1 MMTKTAILW
10 PPRWRLL
17 AAGAALGLLAL
28 SGAGILALW
37 AAAPAA
43 RFVEYRMPGPRDGP
57 MAIAAA
63 DDGTVWFTIDQRDAI
78 GRVRDGRI
86 ELLPTPGRNY
96 EPLGLA
102 VAADGSAWYT
112 DIRAGAVMRISP
124 SGEATQFALDNAIV
138 RLGRVAIGP
147 DGSVWFADATGGG
160 ITQLKDG
167 TFTRHEI
174 GSAGGGPYGVAVT
187 SEGIVWATLQAG
199 SKLVRIDP
207 NGAMATIDVSP
218 PGVVPTDIAVGSDGA
233 VWFLQFRGNRIG
245 RWKNGAFSEFKV
257 AEQNAGL
264 SGLAV
269 ATDGAV
275 WFGMVRSASLGRLRD
290 GKVAIFHLPRDDAR
304 PYSIA
309 VDSDGNVWYAD
320 ISGYVGMLPAHDA
333 RGF

>member
-1 MMTKTAILW
+1 MMTEAATLSLS
-10 PPRWRLL
+10 RRRLL
-17 AAGAALGLLAL
+17 AFSAALAL
-28 SGAGILALW
+28 VASSGAGVLLLRGM
-37 AAAPAA
+37 APAA
-43 RFVEYRMPGPRDGP
+43 RFVEYRMPDPRDGP

-63 DDGTVWFTIDQRDAI
+63 ADGTVWFTIDQRDAI
-78 GRVRDGRI
+78 GRVRGGRV

-112 DIRAGAVMRISP
+112 DIKAGAVMRISP
-124 SGEATQFALDNAIV
+124 SGEVAQFALDSAIV

-147 DGSVWFADATGGG
+147 DGSVWFADATGAG

-174 GSAGGGPYGVAVT
+174 ASAGGGPYGVAVT
-187 SEGIVWATLQAG
+187 SDGTVWATLQGA
-199 SKLVRIDP
+199 SKLIRIGP
-207 NGAMATIDVSP
+207 SGAMATIDLSR
-218 PGVVPTDIAVGSDGA
+218 PGVVPTDVAVGTDGS

-245 RWKNGAFSEFKV
+245 RWKHGTFSEFEV

-269 ATDGAV
+269 AADGAV
-275 WFGMVRSASLGRLRD
+275 WFGMVRSSSLGRLRD
-290 GKVAIFHLPRDDAR
+290 GKVAIFRLPRDDAR
-304 PYSIA
+304 PYSLA
-309 VDSDGNVWYAD
+309 VDNDGNVWYAD
-320 ISGYVGMLPAHDA
+320 ISGYVGMLPADYA